1 LQNKMKN
8 QDIIA
13 VWEAQKFR
21 TTEAKGYI
29 GDYSEIQKWM
39 ENNCT
44 FFLTR
49 EIPEMGISSRDYYFG
64 KVQGVIVSNRFSDAW
79 KDRFPIVP
87 IYLHC
92 YGMKL
97 PRELASKLESIPET
111 MGVEK

>member
-1 LQNKMKN
+1 MGNR
-8 QDIIA
+8 DTIA

-21 TTEAKGYI
+21 TTETKGYI

-44 FFLTR
+44 FFLTG

-64 KVQGVIVSNRFSDAW
+64 EVQGVIVSNRFSDTW
-79 KDRFPIVP
+79 KDRVPIVP

-92 YGMKL
+92 YGMNL
-97 PRELASKLESIPET
+97 PRELASKLEVPET
-111 MGVEK
+111 MGVAI